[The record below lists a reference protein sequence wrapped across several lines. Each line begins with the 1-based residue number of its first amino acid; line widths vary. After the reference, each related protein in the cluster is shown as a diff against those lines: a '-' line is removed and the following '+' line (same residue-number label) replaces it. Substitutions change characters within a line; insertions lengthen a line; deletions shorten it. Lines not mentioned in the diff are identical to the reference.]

1 MRIALVKRRYSLKVG
16 GAERYCVN
24 LARRLRAFGHDVS
37 FIGESVDPELSSE
50 VNFVPVTINRLT
62 SWTKNRSFAENTGR
76 AAREGKFDIVYGLG
90 RAFGLD
96 AFRITD
102 RLHPHWLNVYYRNP
116 AYRTLQRLNPRH
128 RTLIG
133 LERTIFHSAHVRRI
147 VTQSRLD
154 RHLVRDYYGI
164 PEEKIRTIYNGVDTT
179 VFNPGARTERLR
191 VREELGIEADRPFL
205 VYASMDFR
213 GKGLRSILQAF
224 QISRIAR
231 VARLAVVGKGSI
243 GRFRRMAESYGVG
256 KSILFV
262 GHRSDIHRFYGA
274 ADLSLMPTPYEPFP
288 NVNLESIAC
297 GTPALT
303 TSTAGGADLIED
315 GKTGY
320 LVSNVHAIA
329 EIADRL
335 DTHFSLS
342 SAERSRMSA
351 QCWEKACQMPVEQNA
366 RQTVELFEE
375 VLREKF
381 RV

>member
-1 MRIALVKRRYSLKVG
+1 MRKGTASTCRGV
-16 GAERYCVN
+16 
-24 LARRLRAFGHDVS
+24 LRAFGHDVT

-76 AAREGKFDIVYGLG
+76 AARAGKFDIVYGLG

-133 LERTIFHSAHVRRI
+133 LEQKIFHSAHVRRI

-154 RHLVRDYYGI
+154 RQLVRDYYGI
-164 PEEKIRTIYNGVDTT
+164 PEEKICTIYNGVDTT
-179 VFNPGARTERLR
+179 VFNPSARADRLR
-191 VREELGIEADRPFL
+191 VREELGIESDRPFL

-243 GRFRRMAESYGVG
+243 RRFRRMAESFGVG

-262 GHRSDIHRFYGA
+262 GHRRDIHRFYGA

-303 TSTAGGADLIED
+303 TSTAGAPTSS
-315 GKTGY
+315 KTARR
-320 LVSNVHAIA
+320 VTSSPTCTPST
-329 EIADRL
+329 RL
-335 DTHFSLS
+335 PTGSTPHFSLS

-351 QCWEKACQMPVEQNA
+351 QCWEKARQMPVEQNA

>member
-1 MRIALVKRRYSLKVG
+1 MA
-16 GAERYCVN
+16 
-24 LARRLRAFGHDVS
+24 
-37 FIGESVDPELSSE
+37 
-50 VNFVPVTINRLT
+50 
-62 SWTKNRSFAENTGR
+62 W
-76 AAREGKFDIVYGLG
+76 AAQL
-90 RAFGLD
+90 GLD

-133 LERTIFHSAHVRRI
+133 LERKIFHSAHVRRI

-154 RHLVRDYYGI
+154 RQLVRDYYGI
-164 PEEKIRTIYNGVDTT
+164 PEEKICTIYNGVDTT
-179 VFNPGARTERLR
+179 VFNPSTRADRLR

-243 GRFRRMAESYGVG
+243 RRFRRMAESFGVG

-351 QCWEKACQMPVEQNA
+351 LCWEKARQMPVEQNA